1 MKKINKLFLIL
12 PALLLASC
20 NFKYTYVISGISA
33 DEEEGEEG
41 EEGGIDDAGS
51 YSIKVWVDQKIQS
64 LTQAQID
71 TFLAD
76 NPKYKITYDVQ
87 PVSEGNATS
96 NMLLDVQDGADLFV
110 FAQDQLARLKVA
122 GALGKITGSFADAIK
137 EENSQDSV
145 SAASLGDSIYAYPMT
160 SDNGYF
166 LMYDKRIYSES
177 DVGNISTMLAK
188 IKGTNNK
195 LYFKAQSDGFYTASY
210 FLARENGKP
219 ESAALCSN
227 NWDLNLDTGLFTAF
241 DDTFHEAP
249 NGLIAAKGI
258 KEIAD
263 KALVASD
270 NSVSKFAPGTGSAS
284 GTTAA
289 AVVTGIWDYEAA
301 YKRMGIK
308 DASGNIV
315 DSYLGCAELP
325 CYTVDGKDYH
335 LGSYDGYKLMG
346 IKPQRD
352 AKKASVC
359 RRLAAYLTGETCQT
373 ERFEQVSWG
382 PTNKASSQDP
392 GVVNHPGL
400 AALNAQHKYATQQG
414 QCPGEWF
421 LALKTAASGVKT
433 TSTDAELQ
441 TILDNYYAGLP
452 VLLSDE

>member
-1 MKKINKLFLIL
+1 MKNISKLLLIL

-20 NFKYTYVISGISA
+20 NFKYTYVIDGITVE
-33 DEEEGEEG
+33 DEEEEG

-51 YSIKVWVDQKIQS
+51 YNIKVWVDQKIKS
-64 LTQAQID
+64 LTEAQIAA
-71 TFLAD
+71 FVGD
-76 NPKYKITYDVQ
+76 NPKYKITADVQ

-96 NMLLDVQDGADLFV
+96 NMLLDVQDGADIFV

-122 GALGKITGSFADAIK
+122 GALGKITGSFADNIV
-137 EENSQDSV
+137 EENSADSV

-166 LMYDKRIYSES
+166 LMYDTRIFSET

-188 IKGTNNK
+188 IKGTSNK
-195 LYFKAQSDGFYTASY
+195 IYFKAQGDGFYTASY
-210 FLARENGKP
+210 FLAKEKGKP
-219 ESAALCSN
+219 ESESLCSN
-227 NWDLNLDTGLFTAF
+227 YWDLNLDTGLFTAYH
-241 DDTFHEAP
+241 DTFHELP

-263 KALVASD
+263 KSLVASD
-270 NSVSKFAPGTGSAS
+270 NSVSKFGS
-284 GTTAA
+284 TAA

-301 YKRMGIK
+301 YNRLAIK
-308 DASGNIV
+308 DASGKV
-315 DSYLGCAELP
+315 TGSYLGCAELP

-359 RRLAAYLTGETCQT
+359 RRLAQYLTSETCQT

-382 PTNKASSQDP
+382 PTNKASSQEP

-400 AALNAQHKYATQQG
+400 AALNKQHLYATQQG

-433 TSTDAELQ
+433 SSTDDELK
-441 TILDNYYAGLP
+441 TILNNYYAGLP